1 MDPLVGA
8 AVRED
13 DKPGGQERDSGVA
26 ASTHDL
32 LQGLLVNWSVREQ
45 LARLVAAH
53 LLQHHLLVGGSV
65 SSLR

>member
-1 MDPLVGA
+1 
-8 AVRED
+8 
-13 DKPGGQERDSGVA
+13 
-26 ASTHDL
+26 L

-45 LARLVAAH
+45 LARFVAAK